1 LLYLRILL
9 QGKGD
14 MKGKVLGFDAASGA
28 GAINGENGQRYTFT
42 AADWKSPAAAKAND
56 NVDFE
61 ADGSVAKN
69 IYATSAAA
77 SVDLSS
83 MTANPTVA
91 GILAKPSIIW
101 AAIIILGA
109 LIGNYFS
116 ILSGFGGAAQFLGG
130 GVYLLYLLLLIPV
143 AAAVLIY
150 FELTN
155 HAMTAQF
162 RFITAIAAIAGPIVI
177 PIIVGMT
184 LPQIF
189 GMSMAMGAGNGFFGF
204 AITPG
209 LIFVVGGGVL
219 LLLTHLG
226 YIKKLG

>member
-1 LLYLRILL
+1 
-9 QGKGD
+9 
-14 MKGKVLGFDAASGA
+14 MKGKVLGFDAASGT
-28 GAINGENGQRYTFT
+28 GAISGENGQRYNFT
-42 AADWKSPAAAKAND
+42 AAEFKSPAPAKPGD

-61 ADGSVAKN
+61 AEGSGAKN
-69 IYATSAAA
+69 IYATAAAA
-77 SVDLSS
+77 SVDLSA
-83 MTANPTVA
+83 MAANPTVA

-109 LIGNYFS
+109 LIGGYLN
-116 ILSGFGGAAQFLGG
+116 ILNGFGGASQILGG
-130 GVYLLYLLLLIPV
+130 GVYLLYLLLLIPI
-143 AAAVLIY
+143 AAGVLIY

-155 HAMTAQF
+155 NPMTAQF
-162 RFITAIAAIAGPIVI
+162 RFITAIAAIAGPIII

-184 LPQIF
+184 LPQMF
-189 GMSMAMGAGNGFFGF
+189 GMAIEMGAGNGFFGF

-226 YIKKLG
+226 IIKKLG

>member
-1 LLYLRILL
+1 
-9 QGKGD
+9 
-14 MKGKVLGFDAASGA
+14 MKGKVLGFDATSGT
-28 GAINGENGQRYTFT
+28 GAISGDNGQRYNFA
-42 AADWKSPAAAKAND
+42 AADFKSPAPAKAND
-56 NVDFE
+56 SVDFE
-61 ADGSVAKN
+61 VDGANAKD
-69 IYATSAAA
+69 IYVTAAA
-77 SVDLSS
+77 PAAPNVDLAA
-83 MTANPTVA
+83 MAANPTVA

-109 LIGNYFS
+109 LIGGYLN
-116 ILSGFGGAAQFLGG
+116 ILNGFGGASEILGG

-143 AAAVLIY
+143 AAGVLIY

-155 HAMTAQF
+155 HAMTAQL
-162 RFITAIAAIAGPIVI
+162 RFITAVAAIAGPIVI

-184 LPQIF
+184 LPRMF
-189 GMSMAMGAGNGFFGF
+189 GMAIGMGAGNGFFGF

-209 LIFVVGGGVL
+209 LIFVAGGGVL

>member
-1 LLYLRILL
+1 
-9 QGKGD
+9 
-14 MKGKVLGFDAASGA
+14 MKGKVLGFDAASGT
-28 GAINGENGQRYTFT
+28 GAISGENNQRYNFT
-42 AADWKSPAAAKAND
+42 AGDFKSPAPAKPND

-61 ADGSVAKN
+61 VDGANAKN
-69 IYATSAAA
+69 IYVTAAA
-77 SVDLSS
+77 MPNVDLSA
-83 MTANPTVA
+83 MAANPTVA

-101 AAIIILGA
+101 AGVIILGA

-116 ILSGFGGAAQFLGG
+116 IINGFGGAAEFLGG
-130 GVYLLYLLLLIPV
+130 GVYLLYLLLLIPI
-143 AAAVLIY
+143 AAGVLIY

-155 HAMTAQF
+155 HARTAQL
-162 RFITAIAAIAGPIVI
+162 RFITAVAAIAGPIVI

-184 LPQIF
+184 LPNLF
-189 GMSMAMGAGNGFFGF
+189 GMAVGMGAGNGFFGF

-209 LIFVVGGGVL
+209 LIFVAGGGVL

>member
-1 LLYLRILL
+1 
-9 QGKGD
+9 
-14 MKGKVLGFDAASGA
+14 MKGKVLGFDATAGT
-28 GAINGENGQRYTFT
+28 GAISGDDGQRYSFVASEFKGT
-42 AADWKSPAAAKAND
+42 APAKAGD

-61 ADGSVAKN
+61 ADAGAAKN
-69 IYATSAAA
+69 IYVTAAA
-77 SVDLSS
+77 IPNVDLAAMAS
-83 MTANPTVA
+83 NPTVA

-101 AAIIILGA
+101 AGVIILGA
-109 LIGNYFS
+109 LIGQYLS
-116 ILSGFGGAAQFLGG
+116 ILNGFGGAGEVLGG
-130 GVYLLYLLLLIPV
+130 GVYLLYLLLLIPI
-143 AAAVLIY
+143 AAGVLIY

-155 HAMTAQF
+155 NAMTAQL
-162 RFITAIAAIAGPIVI
+162 RFATAVAAIAGPIII

-184 LPQIF
+184 LPRMF
-189 GMSMAMGAGNGFFGF
+189 GMAMNMGAGNGFFGF